1 MPGNELET
9 HQEVSSNNK
18 FDLHQHFG
26 CRLSMTSSN
35 LLGVWCSTR
44 PKNCLPTNG
53 MFQVCSICL
62 LIIRYRRNPKFE
74 NNMYNCITCIIHVQ
88 QLKYIKIK
96 DTMYYMYYIYFFSEC
111 FPKTLFIASL
121 FFADRQAVG
130 CTGAWGHISPRRDC
144 WSAQKVRAMW
154 ILYPSIS

>member
-74 NNMYNCITCIIHVQ
+74 NNMYNCITCIIHVK

-96 DTMYYMYYIYFFSEC
+96 DTMYYMYYIYFFFRM
-111 FPKTLFIASL
+111 FP
-121 FFADRQAVG
+121 FFSRTARLWDAPGPGDTYLQGEIVDPPKKLGRCG
-130 CTGAWGHISPRRDC
+130 YSIH
-144 WSAQKVRAMW
+144 
-154 ILYPSIS
+154 LYPKI